1 MEGTNQQQPLNLGA
15 QVEVD
20 LALGRSGKDAD
31 KKNKKKTVDELAEER
46 MKQTFN
52 VGGSAKDTD
61 DLKRKREDFA
71 V

>member
-1 MEGTNQQQPLNLGA
+1 MF
-15 QVEVD
+15 
-20 LALGRSGKDAD
+20 GKSSKADAD
-31 KKNKKKTVDELAEER
+31 KKKKKNIEEMAEER

-52 VGGSAKDTD
+52 VGSGAKDHE

>member
-1 MEGTNQQQPLNLGA
+1 M
-15 QVEVD
+15 D